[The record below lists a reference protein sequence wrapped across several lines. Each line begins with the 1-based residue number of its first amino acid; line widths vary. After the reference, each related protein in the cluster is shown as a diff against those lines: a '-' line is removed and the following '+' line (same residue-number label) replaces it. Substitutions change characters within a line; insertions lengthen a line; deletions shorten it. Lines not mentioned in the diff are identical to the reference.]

1 MNPPSLTDKPEVRQ
15 EPLVAIQSLD
25 ACRILVINSK
35 GGSGKT
41 TVSTNLAAWLSSY
54 GEGVVLVDA
63 DKQGSASYWLTK
75 RPSDLSAIFG
85 VKVEENSRITKS
97 FQWRAP
103 RNTSWLITDAAPGL
117 SDVALNELVQTH
129 DLIVVPVLP
138 SDIDIRA
145 TARFIGSLLLCQ
157 SMRRKRRP
165 VAVIANRVKQRTNA
179 WERLEKFLLSLNI
192 PHLGTLRDS
201 QNYVRA
207 YGEGRGVADYTQKF
221 YQRDQQDWELFLRWL
236 DAQQELRV
244 QVGEDD
250 GIKSS
255 VNQSLSHIH
264 QV

>member
-1 MNPPSLTDKPEVRQ
+1 MNPPSFTDKPNACK

-54 GEGVVLVDA
+54 GEGVVLIDA
-63 DKQGSASYWLTK
+63 DKQGSASYWLTQ

-103 RNTSWLITDAAPGL
+103 RNTNWLITDAAPGL
-117 SDVALNELVQTH
+117 SDVALNELIQKH
-129 DLIVVPVLP
+129 DIIVVPVLP

-192 PHLGTLRDS
+192 PHLATLRDS

-236 DAQQELRV
+236 DAQQELSA
-244 QVGEDD
+244 QDDED
-250 GIKSS
+250 IESS

-264 QV
+264 RI